1 MIAPVPP
8 TTYIAKVVVTPQD
21 AIATHVRWKI
31 TLSLTAALREPLTER
46 ATRSIQ
52 HPEEC
57 SIHKWLLSGHTR
69 HLHGTPEYRAVCD
82 LHVEFHV
89 QMLQIA
95 NLLNSGDFAE
105 AERRINAP
113 TPFQS
118 ASNALANAVMALS
131 RHRPSSQLCNQPAP

>member
-1 MIAPVPP
+1 MIVPEIHTP
-8 TTYIAKVVVTPQD
+8 YIAKVVVTPQD

-31 TLSLTAALREPLTER
+31 TLSLAAALREPLTER